1 MALVEVGSEQ
11 NPLKISLPRV
21 DFKGMTTSL
30 SLNDGDMVII
40 GGLIGEGGSRTK
52 NGIPGI
58 TDIPWFGEM
67 LGGLAES
74 TSARELV
81 LVLRVKII

>member
-1 MALVEVGSEQ
+1 
-11 NPLKISLPRV
+11 
-21 DFKGMTTSL
+21 
-30 SLNDGDMVII
+30 MVIL
-40 GGLIGEGGSRTK
+40 GGLIGEGGSRSK